1 MDVKAKLSRG
11 LAAHRKSQLPASTAA
26 NSTSIDIT
34 YNADLSF
41 RSGKPRLPNMEIAR
55 FHGSYSE

>member
-1 MDVKAKLSRG
+1 